1 MTAAD
6 MVDWELAISVASR
19 LAGPG
24 PEVSRSEA
32 DAVVA
37 ELREDAARSTG
48 LVREYTGLVAADAES
63 GVAAPLLVVDR
74 PGWIRANTESFD
86 LLLTPFVDK
95 VTAKKG
101 PPSGFTKALGS
112 RVTGAE
118 IGAVLGF
125 LGGKVLGQFDPFH
138 APLGPV
144 AARRAQHRPRR
155 ARARRRPHR
164 LPALGLPARGDP
176 PRAVHGGAVDAR
188 PPLRADRPA
197 LRRHRADPAARRRPQ
212 GPLRGAQGR
221 VQGEPARHPRLS
233 RAARDH
239 GPPHRRDVAPRGPR
253 RRGDGRR
260 RTQRHPVGQGH
271 PQEVHPP
278 PPGGRDARQ
287 VPAPRARSGRQD
299 GAVPRRRRVR
309 PRGRRQGRDGRL
321 QRRLAGPRPPAHQ
334 GRDRRSSGLGAP
346 RAG

>member
-6 MVDWELAISVASR
+6 MVDWELAVSVASR

-48 LVREYTGLVAADAES
+48 LVREFTGLVAADA
-63 GVAAPLLVVDR
+63 APRPLLVVDR

-138 APLGPV
+138 APSGRLLLV
-144 AARRAQHRPRR
+144 APNIVHVERELDADPTDFRLWVCLHEETHRVQFTAVPWMRD
-155 ARARRRPHR
+155 HLYEQIGR
-164 LPALGLPARGDP
+164 L
-176 PRAVHGGAVDAR
+176 V
-188 PPLRADRPA
+188 
-197 LRRHRADPAARRRPQ
+197 RRHRADPAARRRPQ
-212 GPLRGAQGR
+212 AASPRRSRASRKGQ
-221 VQGEPARHPRLS
+221 PARHPRLA

-239 GPPHRRDVAPRGPR
+239 RPAHRRDVAARGPR

-287 VPAPRARSGRQD
+287 VPAPRCSVSTPRWRSTATAPRSSAGSSTRSAWPTSTPSGRT
-299 GAVPRRRRVR
+299 PPTCPPR
-309 PRGRRQGRDGRL
+309 PRSPIP
-321 QRRLAGPRPPAHQ
+321 PR
-334 GRDRRSSGLGAP
+334 G
-346 RAG
+346 

>member
-48 LVREYTGLVAADAES
+48 LVREYTGLVAADAH
-63 GVAAPLLVVDR
+63 ARPLLVVDR

-138 APLGPV
+138 APSGRLLLV
-144 AARRAQHRPRR
+144 APNIVHVERELDADPT
-155 ARARRRPHR
+155 R

-176 PRAVHGGAVDAR
+176 PRAVHRGAVDAR
-188 PPLRADRPA
+188 PPATSRSAGCPTVIEPTRLLDDG
-197 LRRHRADPAARRRPQ
+197 LK
-212 GPLRGAQGR
+212 GLVRGAQGR
-221 VQGEPARHPRLS
+221 VR
-233 RAARDH
+233 RAACS
-239 GPPHRRDVAPRGPR
+239 
-253 RRGDGRR
+253 
-260 RTQRHPVGQGH
+260 TSS
-271 PQEVHPP
+271 
-278 PPGGRDARQ
+278 AR
-287 VPAPRARSGRQD
+287 PSSARSWTGS
-299 GAVPRRRRVR
+299 
-309 PRGRRQGRDGRL
+309 
-321 QRRLAGPRPPAHQ
+321 PA
-334 GRDRRSSGLGAP
+334 
-346 RAG
+346 

>member
-6 MVDWELAISVASR
+6 MVDWDLAISVGSR

-37 ELREDAARSTG
+37 ELRADAARSTG
-48 LVREYTGLVAADAES
+48 LVREYTGLVAADAS
-63 GVAAPLLVVDR
+63 QARRPAPRRR
-74 PGWIRANTESFD
+74 PAGLDPRQHRELRHCCSP
-86 LLLTPFVDK
+86 PFVDK

-138 APLGPV
+138 APSGRLLLV
-144 AARRAQHRPRR
+144 APNIVHVERELE
-155 ARARRRPHR
+155 RRPHG

-176 PRAVHGGAVDAR
+176 PRAVHRGAVDAR
-188 PPLRADRPA
+188 PPLDADRAPV
-197 LRRHRADPAARRRPQ
+197 RDRRADPAPRRRPQ
-212 GPLRGAQGR
+212 ADSPRRSRASRRRQ
-221 VQGEPARHPRLS
+221 PARHPRHA

-239 GPPHRRDVAPRGPR
+239 GPPHRRDVAARGPR

-260 RTQRHPVGQGH
+260 RARASSRRSRRSARSSPSAARASASSTSSCAAPSASTPRWRSTATAPRSSAGSSTRSAWPTSTSSGRT
-271 PQEVHPP
+271 PP
-278 PPGGRDARQ
+278 TCPPRPRSPIQPPG
-287 VPAPRARSGRQD
+287 
-299 GAVPRRRRVR
+299 
-309 PRGRRQGRDGRL
+309 
-321 QRRLAGPRPPAHQ
+321 
-334 GRDRRSSGLGAP
+334 
-346 RAG
+346 